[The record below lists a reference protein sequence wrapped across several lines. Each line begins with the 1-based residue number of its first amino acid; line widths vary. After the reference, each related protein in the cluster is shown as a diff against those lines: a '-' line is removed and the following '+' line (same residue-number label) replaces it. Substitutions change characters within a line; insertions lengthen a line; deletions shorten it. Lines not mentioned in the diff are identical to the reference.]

1 LKMNFLILVLLF
13 CQAFFCSTNAASH
26 NKILV
31 QEDRTIILNK
41 VIENGKSS
49 NVETDRHMHLDWDRF
64 RQLKSEYDS
73 KFDELIC
80 TDPDQLRDMH
90 RELDELSK
98 KVELGWNLKQEQLD
112 DLVDVLHNEN
122 YNATGLS
129 TGNEGVDDL
138 CQGLQEYIDKVNHTA
153 WEVEKPELDDH
164 LQEVIDIKIAI
175 DTHPCPCVWG
185 EWSIWSDCSTTCEA
199 GERSRERV
207 ILKVA
212 INNGTECEGDHDESE
227 VCNADVCCPVNCVWN
242 LWEEWNACPS
252 GCDQHTTRTRTKAV
266 VAVCNGTD
274 CIGEDFEQ
282 KSCFRERELEDKI
295 AVLKQQI
302 DQCQDNTSED
312 CLHQPAEIALVVD
325 RSGSMTSA
333 WSEVKTWL
341 EALVDAYEIDGITRK
356 GGLVAWSSS
365 VLESATVLF
374 TENKSAAELK
384 TAIENLPS
392 PAGGTKAGLALNYT
406 YSNLFEVGSDPMV
419 FREIIFISD
428 GVSESSSPMPVYPTV
443 FHDNNIRM
451 TAVALGSFNTAPIN
465 ATLCIPCG
473 DRFFINDDIDKL
485 TSDEFLAELINCD

>member
-153 WEVEKPELDDH
+153 WEDEKPELDGH
-164 LQEVIDIKIAI
+164 LQEVIDIEIAI
-175 DTHPCPCVWG
+175 DTHPCPCVWA

-199 GERSRERV
+199 GERNRNRA
-207 ILKVA
+207 IFKDA
-212 INNGTECEGDHDESE
+212 INNGRECEGDTDESE
-227 VCNADVCCPVNCVWN
+227 VCNDDVCCPVNCVWN

-266 VAVCNGTD
+266 VAICNGTD
-274 CIGEDFEQ
+274 CTGEDFQE
-282 KSCFRERELEDKI
+282 KSCSRERELEDEI
-295 AVLKQQI
+295 AVLQQQI
-302 DQCQDNTSED
+302 DQCQGTVVTCKLTVDNEIKTVSYNGITLSVTGDKRNWQKENTIQFETGKQANTNRLTVGVLRIEGEDWELNNGANCIWGGLLLHCQAEDTSSPWHNFKSD
-312 CLHQPAEIALVVD
+312 TDHWQTLD
-325 RSGSMTSA
+325 G
-333 WSEVKTWL
+333 SEVCSNSEGFVSIRHSGNIPFIRSLLASGAKKIWSDQKKVTL
-341 EALVDAYEIDGITRK
+341 IGSPSVEALY
-356 GGLVAWSSS
+356 
-365 VLESATVLF
+365 
-374 TENKSAAELK
+374 
-384 TAIENLPS
+384 
-392 PAGGTKAGLALNYT
+392 
-406 YSNLFEVGSDPMV
+406 
-419 FREIIFISD
+419 
-428 GVSESSSPMPVYPTV
+428 
-443 FHDNNIRM
+443 H
-451 TAVALGSFNTAPIN
+451 
-465 ATLCIPCG
+465 
-473 DRFFINDDIDKL
+473 
-485 TSDEFLAELINCD
+485 

>member
-1 LKMNFLILVLLF
+1 MNFLILVLLF

-274 CIGEDFEQ
+274 CIGEDFEE

-302 DQCQDNTSED
+302 DQCQDNPTTISYNGIASENNIVKIFD
-312 CLHQPAEIALVVD
+312 TWGPNYKISFRMKFNASLRDGWYNLFQFTTTTKKGWPITDYGDRIPAVYFYSAGGKIKVFVT
-325 RSGSMTSA
+325 MTN
-333 WSEVKTWL
+333 VKTLVLSAQPTWSKTYYSTLVPLDTWHEVEL
-341 EALVDAYEIDGITRK
+341 EQKVTSQNQDIFTFKLNGQLKWSTQPKFTIFKNVKWYQSCPKEFYQSIGNHADIK
-356 GGLVAWSSS
+356 GMKVTNEQL
-365 VLESATVLF
+365 
-374 TENKSAAELK
+374 
-384 TAIENLPS
+384 
-392 PAGGTKAGLALNYT
+392 
-406 YSNLFEVGSDPMV
+406 
-419 FREIIFISD
+419 
-428 GVSESSSPMPVYPTV
+428 
-443 FHDNNIRM
+443 
-451 TAVALGSFNTAPIN
+451 
-465 ATLCIPCG
+465 
-473 DRFFINDDIDKL
+473 
-485 TSDEFLAELINCD
+485 

>member
-282 KSCFRERELEDKI
+282 KSCFRERELEDEI

-302 DQCQDNTSED
+302 DQCQERVCPSSNWQKVEDNCYLVGNQKMNHQQAKQYCQDQSHTSH
-312 CLHQPAEIALVVD
+312 LAEVISQD
-325 RSGSMTSA
+325 IQNEIRSLSLDKSHYYWIG
-333 WSEVKTWL
+333 
-341 EALVDAYEIDGITRK
+341 GIRT
-356 GGLVAWSSS
+356 GQDYWIW
-365 VLESATVLF
+365 EQ
-374 TENKSAAELK
+374 
-384 TAIENLPS
+384 
-392 PAGGTKAGLALNYT
+392 
-406 YSNLFEVGSDPMV
+406 
-419 FREIIFISD
+419 
-428 GVSESSSPMPVYPTV
+428 SESSLTYQNWFPNQPNNSGGNEDCVHV
-443 FHDNNIRM
+443 FW
-451 TAVALGSFNTAPIN
+451 ALDRWGWNDRGCSRSKNMYA
-465 ATLCIPCG
+465 LCQT
-473 DRFFINDDIDKL
+473 R
-485 TSDEFLAELINCD
+485 TS

>member
-282 KSCFRERELEDKI
+282 KSCFRERELEDEI

-302 DQCQDNTSED
+302 DQCQERVCPSSNWQKVEDNCYLVGNQKMNHQQAKQYCQDQSHTSHLAEVISQDIQNEIRSLSLDKSQWYWTGGIRTGQDSWKWEQSGSPLTYQNWFPGQPDHRGGNED
-312 CLHQPAEIALVVD
+312 CLH
-325 RSGSMTSA
+325 
-333 WSEVKTWL
+333 
-341 EALVDAYEIDGITRK
+341 
-356 GGLVAWSSS
+356 
-365 VLESATVLF
+365 
-374 TENKSAAELK
+374 
-384 TAIENLPS
+384 
-392 PAGGTKAGLALNYT
+392 LNRWGQWRW
-406 YSNLFEVGSDPMV
+406 ND
-419 FREIIFISD
+419 
-428 GVSESSSPMPVYPTV
+428 
-443 FHDNNIRM
+443 
-451 TAVALGSFNTAPIN
+451 
-465 ATLCIPCG
+465 IPCSRS
-473 DRFFINDDIDKL
+473 DLYPLCQTR
-485 TSDEFLAELINCD
+485 TS